1 MKRQH
6 RLPVMFSKRERLALQ
21 VLAQEQGLSC
31 SAVVRSLVLQEA
43 NRRGV
48 LPVVN
53 RRREREGSEQ

>member
-1 MKRQH
+1 
-6 RLPVMFSKRERLALQ
+6 MFSKRERLALQ